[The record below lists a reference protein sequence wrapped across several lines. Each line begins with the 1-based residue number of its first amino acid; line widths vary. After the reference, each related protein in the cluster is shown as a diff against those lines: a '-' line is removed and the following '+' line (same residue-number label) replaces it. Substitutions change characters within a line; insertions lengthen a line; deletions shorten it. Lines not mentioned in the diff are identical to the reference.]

1 VSVLSKNDADVLKLP
16 EDLRTTQGAE
26 RLGFD
31 SLSEELERI
40 SRDIKLAK
48 ETANK
53 YCPQKVATGVA
64 CMPLDTSMQRFLI
77 RAEDEIAFATG
88 QFNRAKSGYIKL
100 LEFFGEDTALAPEV
114 FSHTINSFVSTFSDT
129 CKEMKRNEEAKVSL
143 KQQQTYCHGPLQSS
157 NLHLCLR
164 NARREEEK

>member
-1 VSVLSKNDADVLKLP
+1 MSVLSKNDADVLKLP
-16 EDLRTTQGAE
+16 EDLRTIQGAE
-26 RLGFD
+26 SLGFD
-31 SLSEELERI
+31 LLSEELERI

-48 ETANK
+48 ET
-53 YCPQKVATGVA
+53 QKVATGVA

-114 FSHTINSFVSTFSDT
+114 FFHTINSFVSTFSDT